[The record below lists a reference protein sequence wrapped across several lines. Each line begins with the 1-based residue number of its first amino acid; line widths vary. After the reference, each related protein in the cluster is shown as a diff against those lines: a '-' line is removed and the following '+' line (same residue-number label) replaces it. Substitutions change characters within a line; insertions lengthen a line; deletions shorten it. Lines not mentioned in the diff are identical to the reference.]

1 MANIENK
8 EKTNTP
14 INKTTETL
22 LKELETMSDTGRD
35 RQKFCVKVNKYFQ
48 SDETQEG
55 EGN

>member
-1 MANIENK
+1 MDFYLYRYRG
-8 EKTNTP
+8 
-14 INKTTETL
+14 TTIKKGRSSTFAEPL
-22 LKELETMSDTGRD
+22 RD